1 MTNSI
6 KLNVIFSINYRDF
19 SMKKQNQK
27 SANATSEE
35 IIENTIEI
43 SEDEIEFDASETD
56 ESRSKTDLETEN
68 QKESAKSIE
77 LKKNGVPGLVP
88 NLLVNKIYRLKQ
100 EILSLERK
108 LENNKKLIEK
118 WQIEDEEKLKA
129 INEKFEKDK
138 VTKIIEYRES
148 GCLEGKNILIDYYQK
163 QIEKLLAEKEEQEN
177 TGNKGDFTD
186 LYKEYL
192 NNRTL
197 KYEKQISRL
206 HKYYIDV
213 TAEKRDIA
221 IPKLE
226 ATINTLN
233 LELQKSEHEAKEY
246 QKA

>member
-6 KLNVIFSINYRDF
+6 KVNVIFSINYRDF

-100 EILSLERK
+100 RILSLE
-108 LENNKKLIEK
+108 
-118 WQIEDEEKLKA
+118 
-129 INEKFEKDK
+129 
-138 VTKIIEYRES
+138 
-148 GCLEGKNILIDYYQK
+148 KN
-163 QIEKLLAEKEEQEN
+163 
-177 TGNKGDFTD
+177 
-186 LYKEYL
+186 
-192 NNRTL
+192 
-197 KYEKQISRL
+197 
-206 HKYYIDV
+206 
-213 TAEKRDIA
+213 
-221 IPKLE
+221 
-226 ATINTLN
+226 
-233 LELQKSEHEAKEY
+233 
-246 QKA
+246 